1 MGKNIFEYVSIDEIV
16 KWTMDMVAIPS
27 YSGLAN
33 QEAEVAAYIKS
44 VFDKEEIPCRIAPL
58 KNGRCNVI
66 ATLEGSGGGK
76 SLMLNG
82 HMDTVP
88 AYGMEDAYT
97 PWIDEEGNIHG
108 RGTSDMKGPLACMMG
123 SMIAWKRSGEKL
135 PGDVIFTGVA
145 DEEEASIGTI
155 GILKEGIRAD
165 AAIVGEPMGDN
176 NIAISQKGLEWYQ
189 VDFHG
194 RTAHGGQYRMG
205 IDAIEMA
212 VKYYNKMQERLV
224 SEIRSRYLDGVGEST
239 INIGVIQ
246 GGTQCSTVAGD
257 CYIQLDRRF
266 LPGVESYEDCCGEL
280 QAVVDELNA
289 SEEKFNASI
298 KVLDVS
304 VMEDGYVHQGF
315 IQNAEDE
322 IVKCAVACAERISG
336 EKQELMACPCWTDG
350 GLLSHYG
357 KMPVIV
363 IGPGIME
370 HAHSDREIVAVSAL
384 EKYYKIYV
392 EIEKDFCR

>member
-1 MGKNIFEYVSIDEIV
+1 MRTDIFKYVSRDELV

-27 YSGLAN
+27 YSGLPN
-33 QEAEVAAYIKS
+33 QEAEVAAYIKN
-44 VFDKEEIPCRIAPL
+44 VFDKEHIPCTIRPL
-58 KNGRCNVI
+58 KNGRCNVY
-66 ATLEGSGGGK
+66 ATLKGSGGGK
-76 SLMLNG
+76 SLMFNG

-97 PWIDEEGNIHG
+97 PWIDEDENIHG
-108 RGTSDMKGPLACMMG
+108 RGTSDMKGPIAAMMG
-123 SMIAWKRSGEKL
+123 ALIAWKRSGEML
-135 PGDVIFTGVA
+135 PGDVIFTAVA

-155 GILKEGIRAD
+155 AVLEDGIRAD

-176 NIAISQKGLEWYQ
+176 AIAISQKGLEWYQ

-194 RTAHGGQYRMG
+194 RTVHGGQYRKG

-212 VKYYNKMQERLV
+212 VKYYNKMQETLV
-224 SEIRSRYLDGVGEST
+224 PEIRVRYLEGVGEST

-289 SEEKFNASI
+289 SEDNFNATV

-304 VMEDGYVHQGF
+304 VMQEGYVHQGF
-315 IQNAEDE
+315 VQNPEDP
-322 IVKCAVACAERISG
+322 IVQCAAACAERVSG
-336 EKQELMACPCWTDG
+336 TEQEFMACPCWTDA
-350 GLLSHYG
+350 GLLAHYG
-357 KMPVIV
+357 HMPAIV
-363 IGPGIME
+363 LGPGEME
-370 HAHSDREIVAVSAL
+370 YAHSSSEIIAISAI
-384 EKYYKIYV
+384 EKYFKIYT
-392 EIEKDFCR
+392 EIMGDFCK